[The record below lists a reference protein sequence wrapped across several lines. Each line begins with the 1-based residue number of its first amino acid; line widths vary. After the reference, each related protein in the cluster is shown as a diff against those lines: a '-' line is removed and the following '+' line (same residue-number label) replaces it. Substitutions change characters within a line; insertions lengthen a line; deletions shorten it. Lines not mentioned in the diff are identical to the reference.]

1 MFEAQTR
8 DHIKRYAEAGL
19 RTLVLAYRELDE
31 EDYKAWDEEFYR
43 AKTSVAADHD
53 TLVDAACDKIERDLI
68 LLGAT
73 AVEDKLQ
80 KGVSLILFT

>member
-1 MFEAQTR
+1 MFEAQTK
-8 DHIKRYAEAGL
+8 DHIRRYAEAGL

-31 EDYKAWDEEFYR
+31 EEYKAWEEEFSS
-43 AKTSVAADHD
+43 AKTSVASDHD
-53 TLVDAACDKIERDLI
+53 ALVDAACDKIERDLF

-80 KGVSLILFT
+80 KGVSIQLPT